1 MVEVRDG
8 IYRATSGNY
17 HSLVWVTSDGIA
29 VVDPINKETAQ
40 WLKNELDTR
49 FHQPVRYLIYSHNH
63 PDHSLGGD
71 VFDDPRTIV
80 VSHDYAAE
88 DMEWSKLK
96 TRLPE
101 LRFRDD
107 LELKLGGKTL
117 AMKYHGPNNGR
128 GSVSFHF
135 PDQKVL
141 FVVDWIVVGRM
152 PYRDL
157 PGYDIHGMIRS
168 TREALQ
174 MDWDLFV
181 GGHAKMGD
189 KDDVRRYLRYLEALY
204 AQVRD
209 GMIDGK
215 SLEQLKSTITLQE
228 FGDLAN
234 FDDWRELN
242 IEGVYRTLK
251 DASYMLNR

>member
-1 MVEVRDG
+1 M
-8 IYRATSGNY
+8 
-17 HSLVWVTSDGIA
+17 
-29 VVDPINKETAQ
+29 
-40 WLKNELDTR
+40 
-49 FHQPVRYLIYSHNH
+49 
-63 PDHSLGGD
+63 
-71 VFDDPRTIV
+71 
-80 VSHDYAAE
+80 SHDYAAE

-189 KDDVRRYLRYLEALY
+189 KDDVRRYLRYRESLY

-209 GMIDGK
+209 GMDDGK

-228 FGDLAN
+228 FSDLAN